1 MGESSGRA
9 VVGVVGGGQLCL
21 MLAEET
27 RRKGLPYDLI
37 AVDPTP
43 DSPARPFLKDQILA
57 DFKDHD
63 AIVRMAERADYVTFE
78 IEQANSATL
87 EGLEKSW
94 KIVHPSPA
102 TLRTI
107 QDKLVQKTFL
117 RSKGLPVPDFKPIGG
132 KDELLAALKEFGCPA
147 LLKARTDSY
156 DGRGNRVIS
165 KPEEAD
171 EALAAFNGRPLMLE
185 RFVDF
190 AMEVSVIAARST
202 SGEIRTYP
210 LGENIHADNILQ
222 MTVVPA
228 RVEAATVTAAEDVA
242 RETLKALQGA
252 GVFGIEMFVD
262 RKGGILINEIAP
274 RVHNSGHYT
283 IEACRTSQFEQHIRA
298 ITGMPLGDTSL
309 LYSAVMVNLLGAPDI
324 KGPYAWEGVDAVR
337 QIPGVHVHLYGKKES
352 APKRKLGHVTL
363 VGVNDPAFREAL
375 IHRAE
380 HVRRMLVQK
389 AGKR

>member
-1 MGESSGRA
+1 MGEANGRA

-37 AVDPTP
+37 AVDPTA

-57 DFKDHD
+57 DYKDHD
-63 AIVRMAERADYVTFE
+63 AIVRMAERADFVTFE

-87 EGLEKSW
+87 EGLEKSR

-107 QDKLVQKTFL
+107 QDKLAQKTFL
-117 RSKGLPVPDFKPIGG
+117 RSKGLPVPDFRPVTGR
-132 KDELLAALKEFGCPA
+132 DDLLAGLKEFGCPA

-156 DGRGNRVIS
+156 DGRGNRVIT

-171 EALAAFNGRPLMLE
+171 EALAAFSGRPLMLE

-190 AMEVSVIAARST
+190 AMEVSVIAARGT
-202 SGEIRTYP
+202 TGEIRTYP
-210 LGENIHADNILQ
+210 LGENLHQDNILH
-222 MTVVPA
+222 MTIVPA
-228 RVEAATVTAAEDVA
+228 RVEASTVRAAEEVA

-262 RKGGILINEIAP
+262 RQGGILINEIAP

-298 ITGMPLGDTSL
+298 ITGMPLGDTAL
-309 LYSAVMVNLLGAPDI
+309 LYSAVMVNILGAPDLR
-324 KGPYAWEGVDAVR
+324 GPYVFEGVEGAR
-337 QIPGVHVHLYGKKES
+337 AIPGVAVHLYGKKES

-363 VGVNDPAFREAL
+363 TGVNDPAFRDAL

-380 HVRRMLVQK
+380 HVRRMIVQK
-389 AGKR
+389 AVKA

>member
-1 MGESSGRA
+1 MGEASGRA

-21 MLAEET
+21 MLAQET

-63 AIVRMAERADYVTFE
+63 AIVRMAQRADFITFE

-87 EGLEKSW
+87 EGLEKSR

-102 TLRTI
+102 TLRII
-107 QDKLVQKTFL
+107 QDKLAQKTFL
-117 RSKGLPVPDFKPIGG
+117 RSKGLPVPDFRPIGG
-132 KDELLAALKEFGCPA
+132 KDDLMAALKDFGTPA

-156 DGRGNRVIS
+156 DGRGNRLIKS
-165 KPEEAD
+165 PEEAD
-171 EALAAFNGRPLMLE
+171 EALAAFNGRALMLE
-185 RFVDF
+185 RYVDF
-190 AMEVSVIAARST
+190 AMEVSVIAARGT
-202 SGEIRTYP
+202 TGEIRTYP
-210 LGENIHADNILQ
+210 LGENLHQDNILL
-222 MTVVPA
+222 TTIVPA
-228 RVEAATVTAAEDVA
+228 RVEPSTVKDAEDVA

-283 IEACRTSQFEQHIRA
+283 IEACRTSQFEQHVRA

-309 LYSAVMVNLLGAPDI
+309 LYAAVMVNILGSPEI
-324 KGPYAWEGVDAVR
+324 RGPYVFEGVEAVSS
-337 QIPGVHVHLYGKKES
+337 IPGAHVHLYGKKES

-363 VGVNDPAFREAL
+363 TGVNDPGFRDAL

-380 HVRRMLVQK
+380 HARRMIVQK
-389 AGKR
+389 AAKR

>member
-1 MGESSGRA
+1 MANANGRA

-21 MLAEET
+21 MLAEEI

-37 AVDPTP
+37 AVDPTA

-63 AIVRMAERADYVTFE
+63 AIVRMAERADFVTFE

-87 EGLEKSW
+87 EGLEKSR
-94 KIVHPSPA
+94 KVVHPSPA

-107 QDKLVQKTFL
+107 QDKFTQKTFL

-132 KDELLAALKEFGCPA
+132 RDDLVAALQEFGTPA
-147 LLKARTDSY
+147 LLKARRDSY
-156 DGRGNRVIS
+156 DGRGNRVIAAA
-165 KPEEAD
+165 EEIDA
-171 EALAAFNGRPLMLE
+171 ALAAFEGRALRRE

-190 AMEVSVIAARST
+190 AMEVSVIAARGT
-202 SGEIRTYP
+202 TGDIRTYP
-210 LGENIHADNILQ
+210 VGENLHQDNILH
-222 MTVVPA
+222 MTIVPA
-228 RVEAATVTAAEDVA
+228 RVGPETVKAAEEVA
-242 RETLKALQGA
+242 RETMKALQGA

-262 RKGGILINEIAP
+262 KKGGILINEIAP

-298 ITGMPLGDTSL
+298 ITGMPLGDTTL
-309 LYSAVMVNLLGAPDI
+309 LYSAVMVNILGAPDL
-324 KGPYAWEGVDAVR
+324 KGAYTFEGVDGVR
-337 QIPGVHVHLYGKKES
+337 AIPGAYVHLYGKKDT

-363 VGVNDPAFREAL
+363 VGVNDPGFRDAL

-380 HVRRMLVQK
+380 HAQRMIVQK
-389 AGKR
+389 AAKR

>member
-1 MGESSGRA
+1 MGDASRRA

-21 MLAEET
+21 MLAEEI

-37 AVDPTP
+37 AVDPTA

-57 DFKDHD
+57 DYKDHD
-63 AIVRMAERADYVTFE
+63 AIVRMAERADFVTFE

-87 EGLEKSW
+87 EGLEKSR

-107 QDKLVQKTFL
+107 QDKLTQKTFL

-132 KDELLAALKEFGCPA
+132 KDDLAAALKDFGCPA

-156 DGRGNRVIS
+156 DGRGNRVLS
-165 KPEEAD
+165 KPEDAD

-210 LGENIHADNILQ
+210 LGENLHQDNILQ
-222 MTVVPA
+222 MTIVPA
-228 RVEAATVTAAEDVA
+228 RVEPATVKAAEEVA
-242 RETLKALQGA
+242 RETMSALQGA

-262 RKGGILINEIAP
+262 RKGAILINEIAP

-298 ITGMPLGDTSL
+298 ITGMPLGDTAL
-309 LYSAVMVNLLGAPDI
+309 LYSAVMVNILGAPDL
-324 KGPYAWEGVDAVR
+324 KGPYVFEGVDSVR
-337 QIPGVHVHLYGKKES
+337 QIPGAFVHLYGKKES

-363 VGVNDPAFREAL
+363 TDVNDPGYRDAL

-380 HVRRMLVQK
+380 HVRRMIVQK
-389 AGKR
+389 AAKK

>member
-1 MGESSGRA
+1 MGDANGRA
-9 VVGVVGGGQLCL
+9 VIGVVGGGQLCL

-43 DSPARPFLKDQILA
+43 DSPARPFLRDQILA
-57 DFKDHD
+57 DYKDHD
-63 AIVRMAERADYVTFE
+63 AIVRMAERADFVTFE

-87 EGLEKSW
+87 EGLEKSR

-102 TLRTI
+102 TLRII
-107 QDKLVQKTFL
+107 QDKLTQKTFL
-117 RSKGLPVPDFKPIGG
+117 RSKGLPVADFRPILGR
-132 KDELLAALKEFGCPA
+132 DDLLAALKEFGCPA

-156 DGRGNRVIS
+156 DGRGNRVLS

-190 AMEVSVIAARST
+190 AMEVSVIAARGT
-202 SGEIRTYP
+202 TGEIRTYP
-210 LGENIHADNILQ
+210 LGENLHQDSILH
-222 MTVVPA
+222 MTIVPA
-228 RVEAATVTAAEDVA
+228 RVEPATVRAAEEVA
-242 RETLKALQGA
+242 RETLNALQGA

-262 RKGGILINEIAP
+262 RRGGILINEIAP

-324 KGPYAWEGVDAVR
+324 RGPYGFEGVDGVR
-337 QIPGVHVHLYGKKES
+337 AIPGVYVHLYGKKES
-352 APKRKLGHVTL
+352 APRRKLGHVTL
-363 VGVNDPAFREAL
+363 TGVNDPAFRDAL

-380 HVRRMLVQK
+380 HVRRMIVQK
-389 AGKR
+389 AAKP

>member
-1 MGESSGRA
+1 MGDASGRA

-43 DSPARPFLKDQILA
+43 DSPARPFLKEQILA
-57 DFKDHD
+57 DYKDHD
-63 AIVRMAERADYVTFE
+63 AIVRMAERADFVTFE

-87 EGLEKSW
+87 EGLEKSR

-117 RSKGLPVPDFKPIGG
+117 RSKGLPVPDFKAIGG
-132 KDELLAALKEFGCPA
+132 KDDLVAALQEFGCPA

-156 DGRGNRVIS
+156 DGRGNRVIA

-171 EALAAFNGRPLMLE
+171 AALASFSGRPLMLE

-202 SGEIRTYP
+202 SGDIRTYP
-210 LGENIHADNILQ
+210 LGENIHQDNILL
-222 MTVVPA
+222 TTIVPA
-228 RVEAATVTAAEDVA
+228 RVEPATVKAAEEVA

-283 IEACRTSQFEQHIRA
+283 IEACRTSQFEQHVRA
-298 ITGMPLGDTSL
+298 ITGMPLGDTTL
-309 LYSAVMVNLLGAPDI
+309 LYSAVMVNILGAPDL
-324 KGPYAWEGVDAVR
+324 KGPYVFEGVDGVR
-337 QIPGVHVHLYGKKES
+337 LIPGAAVHLYGKKES

-363 VGVNDPAFREAL
+363 VDVNDPGFRDAL

-380 HVRRMLVQK
+380 HVRKMIVQK
-389 AGKR
+389 AAKK

>member
-1 MGESSGRA
+1 MGDANGRA

-27 RRKGLPYDLI
+27 RRKGLPYDFI

-43 DSPARPFLKDQILA
+43 DSPARPFLKDQVLA
-57 DFKDHD
+57 DYKDHD
-63 AIVRMAERADYVTFE
+63 AIVRMAERADFVTFE

-87 EGLEKSW
+87 EGLEKSR

-107 QDKLVQKTFL
+107 QDKLAQKTFL
-117 RSKGLPVPDFKPIGG
+117 RSKGLPVPDFKAIGG
-132 KDELLAALKEFGCPA
+132 KDDLVAALQEFGCPA

-156 DGRGNRVIS
+156 DGRGNRVIA

-171 EALAAFNGRPLMLE
+171 AALASFSGRPLMLE

-202 SGEIRTYP
+202 TGEIRTYP
-210 LGENIHADNILQ
+210 IGENIHQDNILL
-222 MTVVPA
+222 TTIVPA
-228 RVEAATVTAAEDVA
+228 RVEPATVKAAEEVA
-242 RETLKALQGA
+242 RETMKALQGA

-298 ITGMPLGDTSL
+298 ITGMPLGDTTL
-309 LYSAVMVNLLGAPDI
+309 LYSAVMVNLLGAPDL
-324 KGPYAWEGVDAVR
+324 KGPYTWEGVDGAR
-337 QIPGVHVHLYGKKES
+337 LIPGAFVHLYGKKES

-363 VGVNDPAFREAL
+363 IDVNDPGFRDGL

-380 HVRRMLVQK
+380 HVRKMIVQK
-389 AGKR
+389 AAKK